1 MKRRKNASDPVDTGF
16 SFASDWSRGRREF
29 SEPIIGKIK
38 AKSKPTRITF
48 DSELKTANNEHWYF
62 ETDIS
67 SRSSK
72 LWGLYALMKIL

>member
-16 SFASDWSRGRREF
+16 SFASDWSRGWREF

-38 AKSKPTRITF
+38 AKPNPTRITF
-48 DSELKTANNEHWYF
+48 DGELKTASNEHWHF
-62 ETDIS
+62 ETVIS

-72 LWGLYALMKIL
+72 LWGLYALMNIL